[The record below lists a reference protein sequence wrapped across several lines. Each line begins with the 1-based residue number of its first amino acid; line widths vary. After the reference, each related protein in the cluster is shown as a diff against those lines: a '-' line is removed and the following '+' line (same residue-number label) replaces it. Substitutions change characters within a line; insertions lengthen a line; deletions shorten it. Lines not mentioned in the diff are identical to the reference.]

1 MTEVIP
7 AIIPEIIKQTPAV
20 NYHLWVPCNMR
31 CGFCFAPFED
41 VKADLP
47 KGHLEKDASIA
58 VIKELAGAGFAKINF
73 AGGEPT
79 LCPWLPELIAAAR
92 ATGMIT
98 AIVTNGSK
106 ITPKWLDMVSDNL
119 NWVTLSIDT
128 IDPEKLKQSGRAT
141 SYGPISE
148 TEYLQIAAMVRQ
160 YGIRLKVNTVVT
172 QLNWQEDFTEF
183 IIRINPERWK
193 LLQVL
198 PVAGQNDRHIA
209 QFAIEPDQFD
219 AYVARNR
226 QAEASG
232 ITVVPES
239 NEMMTG
245 SYLMVDPAG
254 RFFDNTKGEHG
265 YSDPILDV
273 GIAEALKQV
282 TVLPGRFR
290 ERGGVYDW

>member
-1 MTEVIP
+1 MTAIIP
-7 AIIPEIIKQTPAV
+7 AIIKETPAV
-20 NYHLWVPCNMR
+20 NYHLWTPCNMR
-31 CGFCFAPFED
+31 CGFYFAPFED
-41 VKADLP
+41 VKAGLP
-47 KGHLEKDASIA
+47 KGHLAKDASIA
-58 VIKELAGAGFAKINF
+58 VIAALAGAGFEKINF

-79 LCPWLPELIAAAR
+79 LCRWLPELIAAAK

-98 AIVTNGSK
+98 AVVTNGSK
-106 ITPKWLDMVSDNL
+106 ITPDWLDAVSDNL

-128 IDPEKLKQSGRAT
+128 IDPEKLKQSGRTT

-148 TEYLQIAAMVRQ
+148 TKYRQIADLVRQ

-172 QLNWQEDFTEF
+172 QLNWQEDLTGF

-209 QFAIEPDQFD
+209 QFAIKPDQFD

-226 QAEASG
+226 KAEASG

-245 SYLMVDPAG
+245 SYLMVDPAS

-273 GIAEALKQV
+273 GITEALKQV
-282 TVLPGRFR
+282 TVLPGRFQ
-290 ERGGVYDW
+290 ERGGIYNW

>member
-1 MTEVIP
+1 MTK
-7 AIIPEIIKQTPAV
+7 IIPTIINEAPAV
-20 NYHLWVPCNMR
+20 NYHLWAPCNMR
-31 CGFCFAPFED
+31 CGFCFAPFHD
-41 VKADLP
+41 VKAGLP
-47 KGHLEKDASIA
+47 KGHLEKDATIA
-58 VIKELAGAGFAKINF
+58 VIESLAGAGFAKINF

-79 LCPWLPELIAAAR
+79 LCPWLPELIAAAK
-92 ATGMIT
+92 AAGMIT

-106 ITPKWLDMVSDNL
+106 ITPDWLDTVSGDL
-119 NWVTLSIDT
+119 NWATLSIDT
-128 IDPEKLKQSGRAT
+128 INPEKLKQSGRAT
-141 SYGPISE
+141 RRGPMTE
-148 TEYLQIAAMVRQ
+148 TEYLQIAALVRQ

-183 IIRINPERWK
+183 IIRIAPERWK
-193 LLQVL
+193 LLQAL
-198 PVAGQNDRHIA
+198 PVAGQNDQSIA
-209 QFAIEPDQFD
+209 QFAIEPDKFD

-226 QAEASG
+226 KAEASG

-273 GIAEALKQV
+273 GVAEALKQV

-290 ERGGVYDW
+290 ERGGIYDW